1 MRKYNFP
8 VSFMPLSGG
17 TMCRVI
23 LDERFT
29 PEELINDFPKTITS
43 RYLNDVLGRGRAI
56 ATFRAATDNSIEVDI
71 DQSFSVSDVDRAI
84 TLNLLDFGQDYES
97 ERSTT
102 IREAIFYTGAPETMS
117 TDKLQEALEIAN
129 EEAGLFM
136 TARLTEFPPSDP
148 ELVSTWPQDWVEDQ
162 KYDWPGYHFF
172 HFSVEY
178 GKALGQSDLDFA
190 THFLNAAHDVNMW
203 DGYNPGMSAAES
215 VASGRA
221 GLSFEVDGQNNKITY
236 VLERS
241 PCDPA
246 FSVKLFVEAMQE
258 RIGDLPTRWEIGV
271 EPED

>member
-8 VSFMPLSGG
+8 VSFDSISEDVF
-17 TMCRVI
+17 CRVV

-29 PEELINDFPKTITS
+29 PGELLNDFPKTITA
-43 RYLNDVLGRGRAI
+43 RYLNDILGRGQAVATYRAG
-56 ATFRAATDNSIEVDI
+56 ANNSIEI
-71 DQSFSVSDVDRAI
+71 LLSQSVVVSDVDRAI
-84 TLNLLDFGQDYES
+84 ILNLLDFGQDYES

-102 IREAIFYTGAPETMS
+102 IKEAIFFTHSPETMS
-117 TDKLQEALEIAN
+117 AEKLQRALEAAN

-136 TARLTEFPPSDP
+136 TARLLEFPPKNEYLASR
-148 ELVSTWPQDWVEDQ
+148 WPQDWVEDQ
-162 KYDWPGYHFF
+162 KYNWPGYHFF
-172 HFSVEY
+172 HFLIEY
-178 GKALGQSDLDFA
+178 EKTLGRADLDFA
-190 THFLNAAHDVNMW
+190 VHFLNAAHDVNMW

-221 GLSFEVDGQNNKITY
+221 GLSFEVNVEDDGIAY

-246 FSVKLFVEAMQE
+246 LSVKRFVDAMNE
-258 RIGDLPTRWEIGV
+258 RTGQWPARWDIGV